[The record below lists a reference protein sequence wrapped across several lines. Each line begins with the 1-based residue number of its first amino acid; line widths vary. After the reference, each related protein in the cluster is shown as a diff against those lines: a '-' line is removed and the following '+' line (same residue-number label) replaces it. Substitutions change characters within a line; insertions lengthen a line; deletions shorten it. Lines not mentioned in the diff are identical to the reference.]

1 MSSVAAKVLKETGV
15 IEAKGENDTI
25 RLWENYRDQ
34 ALLWRSIAL
43 IQVPTTLAAIIF
55 ALVMWS
61 TSEIKLNVPR
71 KPLPGFYAAKEIPDS
86 EFVDVATNFVNLI
99 ATYQSNVAKKQ
110 FYKAS
115 EMLKEPLLTRFK
127 KEMLGTELQ
136 AIQTTS
142 RTQIFFIDPLRT
154 EVLRENKRFTTVKL
168 TGERTKIISGK
179 TLPSQKT
186 EFTIR
191 MTTIPRNELNPY
203 GIVIT
208 NIQHEDVRR

>member
-1 MSSVAAKVLKETGV
+1 MSVAAKVLKETGV
-15 IEAKGENDTI
+15 IETKGQADTI

-43 IQVPTTLAAIIF
+43 IQMPTTLAAIVF
-55 ALVMWS
+55 AIVMWN
-61 TSEIKLNVPR
+61 THEIKLNVPR

-86 EFVDVATNFVNLI
+86 EFVDVATNFINLV

-110 FYKAS
+110 LLKAS
-115 EMLKEPLLTRFK
+115 EMLREPLLTKFK

-136 AIQTTS
+136 AIQTTN
-142 RTQIFFIDPLRT
+142 RTQIFFVDPTRT
-154 EVLRENKRFTTVKL
+154 KVERPNKRIAIVEL

-179 TLPSQKT
+179 ELPSQKT
-186 EFTIR
+186 RFTIR
-191 MTTIPRNELNPY
+191 MTTIPRQELNPY

-208 NIQHEDVRR
+208 NIQHEDVRK